1 MNATPTTFA
10 CAPRTSLF
18 AAKFPGKCACGAK
31 IATGDQIAWSKTYDH
46 CIVGCFACDFGTFP
60 GWSADA
66 LLAHARGCMALANNA
81 INMMARDGSVGRLLT
96 LSTLAAQA
104 HRAIIQH

>member
-10 CAPRTSLF
+10 RAPRTSLF

-31 IATGDQIAWSKTYDH
+31 ISAGDQIAWSKTYDH
-46 CIVGCFACDFGTFP
+46 PIVGCSACDFGTFP

-66 LLAHARGCMALANNA
+66 LLTHARGCMALANNA

-96 LSTLAAQA
+96 LNTLAAQA
-104 HRAIIQH
+104 HRALIQR

>member
-10 CAPRTSLF
+10 RAPRTSLF

-46 CIVGCFACDFGTFP
+46 PIVGCSACDFGTFP

-66 LLAHARGCMALANNA
+66 LLTHARGCMALANNA

-96 LSTLAAQA
+96 LNTLAAQA
-104 HRAIIQH
+104 HRAMNQH